1 MRISIQKLYPK
12 LLALVLCLTSCLGSF
27 YYFLSGRIQLVMM
40 ISLAVLVLW
49 PLLSQQ
55 YIRVNV
61 IQFFTYIFMVF
72 FIIRN
77 NPKLQSTSVS
87 LIILM
92 TSLLTFILI
101 AQYHRKEWI
110 DIFMTLCKL
119 FYLFYAVYTILE
131 KFSVQLFL
139 LSLKVFSSSIETL
152 YSQYARG
159 CMPGL
164 TNHYSTNGMLLGV
177 GIVIFGCE
185 LIYRKDL
192 KNLIL
197 FLVMVIALLLTG
209 KRSDIL
215 FTMVGVY
222 LAYYCYMSNKKNSRL
237 VNTIGIIII
246 VGIALLVIVNFVPSL
261 ATFVTRFE
269 DTAESGDVTLGRTKM
284 WAIAIDYFKQNPIIG
299 LGWGRFS
306 AVNLHEWNAHN
317 IYLQILAETGIVGF
331 LVFIFFFV
339 STLVNSWKHLKWIR
353 INGKTSYDNEEL
365 HMLFAIA
372 MQVFFLLYGITG
384 NPLYDKEA
392 YVPYYISCA
401 ISTFY
406 VNSSKRLREDGI
418 MENSNEKLSGL

>member
-1 MRISIQKLYPK
+1 MRISIQKLCPK
-12 LLALVLCLTSCLGSF
+12 LLALILCLTSCLGSL
-27 YYFLSGRIQLVMM
+27 YYFLSGYIQLGMM
-40 ISLAVLVLW
+40 LLLVLMVLC
-49 PLLSQQ
+49 PLLGKQ
-55 YIRVNV
+55 YFRVNAV
-61 IQFFTYIFMVF
+61 QFVTYMLMVF
-72 FIIRN
+72 FILRN
-77 NPKLQSTSVS
+77 NPKLKSTSVS
-87 LIILM
+87 TVILII
-92 TSLLTFILI
+92 SLLTFILL
-101 AQYHRKEWI
+101 AQYHNQKWI
-110 DIFMTLCKL
+110 DLVLTLCKL

-139 LSLKVFSSSIETL
+139 LSLKLFPSSMETL
-152 YSQYARG
+152 YTQYARG

-185 LIYRKDL
+185 LIYRKDI
-192 KNLIL
+192 KNLIM
-197 FLVMVIALLLTG
+197 FLVMVVALLLTG

-215 FTMVGVY
+215 FTAAGVY
-222 LAYYCYMSNKKNSRL
+222 LAYFCYMSNKKRTRL
-237 VNTIGIIII
+237 TNTIGIIIV

-306 AVNLHEWNAHN
+306 AVNLHEWKAHN
-317 IYLQILAETGIVGF
+317 IYLQLLAETGILGF
-331 LVFIFFFV
+331 LVFAFFFI
-339 STLVNSWKHLKWIR
+339 STLINSWKHLKWIR

-384 NPLYDKEA
+384 NPLYDREM
-392 YVPYYISCA
+392 YVPYFIVCA
-401 ISTFY
+401 ITSFY
-406 VNSSKRLREDGI
+406 VNNRRNLSEDKI
-418 MENSNEKLSGL
+418 MENGNEKLSSL

>member
-1 MRISIQKLYPK
+1 MRISIQKLCPK
-12 LLALVLCLTSCLGSF
+12 LLALILCLTSCLGSL
-27 YYFLSGRIQLVMM
+27 YYFLSGYIQLGMM
-40 ISLAVLVLW
+40 LLLALMVLC
-49 PLLSQQ
+49 PLLGKQ
-55 YIRVNV
+55 YFRVNAV
-61 IQFFTYIFMVF
+61 QFVTYMLMVF
-72 FIIRN
+72 FILRN
-77 NPKLQSTSVS
+77 NPKLKSTSVS
-87 LIILM
+87 TVILII
-92 TSLLTFILI
+92 SLLTFILL
-101 AQYHRKEWI
+101 AQYHNQKWI
-110 DIFMTLCKL
+110 DLVLTLCKL

-139 LSLKVFSSSIETL
+139 LSLKLFPSSMETL
-152 YSQYARG
+152 YTQYARG

-185 LIYRKDL
+185 LIYRKDI
-192 KNLIL
+192 KNLIM
-197 FLVMVIALLLTG
+197 FLVMVVALLLTG

-215 FTMVGVY
+215 FTAAGVY
-222 LAYYCYMSNKKNSRL
+222 LAYFCYMSNKKRTRL
-237 VNTIGIIII
+237 TNTIGIIIV

-306 AVNLHEWNAHN
+306 AVNLHEWKAHN
-317 IYLQILAETGIVGF
+317 IYLQLLAETGILGF
-331 LVFIFFFV
+331 LVFAFFFI
-339 STLVNSWKHLKWIR
+339 STLINSWKHLKWIR

-384 NPLYDKEA
+384 NPLYDKET
-392 YVPYYISCA
+392 YVPYYMACA
-401 ISTFY
+401 ITSFY
-406 VNSSKRLREDGI
+406 VNNRRRLSEERVMESSNKNLGV
-418 MENSNEKLSGL
+418 

>member
-1 MRISIQKLYPK
+1 MRISIQKLCPK
-12 LLALVLCLTSCLGSF
+12 LLALILCLTSCLGSL
-27 YYFLSGRIQLVMM
+27 YYFLSGYIQLGMM
-40 ISLAVLVLW
+40 LLLALMVLC
-49 PLLSQQ
+49 PLLGKQ
-55 YIRVNV
+55 YFRVNAV
-61 IQFFTYIFMVF
+61 QFVTYMFMVF
-72 FIIRN
+72 FILRN
-77 NPKLQSTSVS
+77 NHKLKSTSVS
-87 LIILM
+87 TVILII
-92 TSLLTFILI
+92 SLLTFILL
-101 AQYHRKEWI
+101 AQYHNQKWI
-110 DIFMTLCKL
+110 DLVLTLCKL

-139 LSLKVFSSSIETL
+139 LSLKLFPSSMETL
-152 YSQYARG
+152 YTQYARG

-177 GIVIFGCE
+177 GVVIFGCE
-185 LIYRKDL
+185 LIYRKDI
-192 KNLIL
+192 KNLIM
-197 FLVMVIALLLTG
+197 FLVMVVALLLTG

-215 FTMVGVY
+215 FTAAGVY
-222 LAYYCYMSNKKNSRL
+222 LAYFCYMSNKKRTRL
-237 VNTIGIIII
+237 TNTIGIIIV

-306 AVNLHEWNAHN
+306 AVNLHEWKAHN
-317 IYLQILAETGIVGF
+317 IYLQLLAETGILGF
-331 LVFIFFFV
+331 LVFAFFFI

-384 NPLYDKEA
+384 NPLYDKET
-392 YVPYYISCA
+392 YVPYYMACA
-401 ISTFY
+401 ITSFY
-406 VNSSKRLREDGI
+406 VNNRRRLSEERVMESSNKNLGV
-418 MENSNEKLSGL
+418 

>member
-1 MRISIQKLYPK
+1 MRISIQKLCPK
-12 LLALVLCLTSCLGSF
+12 LLALILCLTSCLGSL
-27 YYFLSGRIQLVMM
+27 YYFLSGYIQLGMM
-40 ISLAVLVLW
+40 LLLVLMVLC
-49 PLLSQQ
+49 PLLGKQ
-55 YIRVNV
+55 YFRVNAV
-61 IQFFTYIFMVF
+61 QFVTYMLMVF
-72 FIIRN
+72 FILRN
-77 NPKLQSTSVS
+77 NPKLKSTSVS
-87 LIILM
+87 TVILII
-92 TSLLTFILI
+92 SLLTFILL
-101 AQYHRKEWI
+101 AQYHNQKWI
-110 DIFMTLCKL
+110 DLVLTLCKL

-139 LSLKVFSSSIETL
+139 LSLKLFPSSMETL
-152 YSQYARG
+152 YTQYARG

-185 LIYRKDL
+185 LIYRKDI
-192 KNLIL
+192 KNLIM
-197 FLVMVIALLLTG
+197 FLVMVVALLLTG

-215 FTMVGVY
+215 FTAAGVY
-222 LAYYCYMSNKKNSRL
+222 LAYFCYMSNKKRTRL
-237 VNTIGIIII
+237 TNTIGIIIV

-306 AVNLHEWNAHN
+306 AVNLHEWKAHN
-317 IYLQILAETGIVGF
+317 IYLQLLAETGILGF
-331 LVFIFFFV
+331 LVFAFFFI
-339 STLVNSWKHLKWIR
+339 STLINSWKHLKWIR

-384 NPLYDKEA
+384 NPLYDKET
-392 YVPYYISCA
+392 YVPYYMACA
-401 ISTFY
+401 ITSFY
-406 VNSSKRLREDGI
+406 VNNRRRLSEERVMESSNKNLGV
-418 MENSNEKLSGL
+418 